1 MKTTWPLYLIGGVA
15 GMIIFGKGLVFEGS
29 TLIVASLL
37 LIFLN

>member
-15 GMIIFGKGLVFEGS
+15 GLIFGKGLVFEGS
-29 TLIVASLL
+29 TLIAASLL